1 MNFRTQ
7 EFDIVLSDRSPSAH
21 APGKHACSLESLHG
35 SDASRNLNLY
45 QIPVNGEFSEIQ
57 SESDIE
63 IYETIGTWD
72 VFSVRGNCALVHER
86 RCKLQL
92 NCFPWALLLAEIPIL
107 PKRRRSRTNFDV
119 WQLEELE
126 KVFQRTQYPDVFTRE
141 ALALKLELFESRVQV
156 KCLRQMLP
164 FKGQGYF
171 MLWNHSLCLRALPR
185 VYKLRWSACLSLPKR
200 QLGQVLCKESLS
212 CCFFLL
218 KSVSLGSS
226 EVSWISRSIWLQ

>member
-86 RCKLQL
+86 RCQLQL
-92 NCFPWALLLAEIPIL
+92 NCCSLGVASCRNPHSSEEASKPDQLRCVAARGAGKGISTHSIPRCLHEGSTGSKTWALRIKSAG
-107 PKRRRSRTNFDV
+107 
-119 WQLEELE
+119 
-126 KVFQRTQYPDVFTRE
+126 KVFTTNASVQRTGLFH
-141 ALALKLELFESRVQV
+141 ALKSFIVLEGAPTGL
-156 KCLRQMLP
+156 
-164 FKGQGYF
+164 
-171 MLWNHSLCLRALPR
+171 
-185 VYKLRWSACLSLPKR
+185 
-200 QLGQVLCKESLS
+200 
-212 CCFFLL
+212 
-218 KSVSLGSS
+218 
-226 EVSWISRSIWLQ
+226 